1 MLAFFRM
8 LIGCFVTAVA
18 IVAGAAGVGYWTYQ
32 DVNGPGPLHAA
43 QTVVIPPHTGISEIS
58 KMLATD
64 GVIRHALTFETFA
77 SITGRGGALKAGE
90 YEFPAGASAV
100 QVMDTI
106 ATGKTVKHRLTVRE
120 GLTSAEIVALV
131 RDAPLMTGDT
141 GPAPPEGSMLPETYI
156 YSRGDT
162 RESVIDRM
170 QQAMKETLA
179 AVWAERRSDLALTS
193 PEQALVL
200 ASIIEK
206 EANRNEERSHIAA
219 VFLNRLRLGMRLQ
232 SDPTVRFV
240 LAGNG
245 ATKFDG
251 QLTRAE
257 LDVNSPYNTYVAKGL
272 PPGPICSPGK
282 AALRD
287 AVRPERS
294 DDLYFVADG
303 SGGHVF
309 ARTLTE
315 HNRNV
320 AAYVRTT
327 TTAASSAEAAPAN
340 PPPANPPPANPPP
353 ANPPPASPPQ
363 AVAAPQPAAT
373 PSSQTAAT
381 VQPAQHCRA
390 SPGHPCVMH

>member
-1 MLAFFRM
+1 MLAFIRM

-18 IVAGAAGVGYWTYQ
+18 IVAGAAGVAYWTYQ
-32 DVNGPGPLHAA
+32 DVNGPGPLTAA
-43 QTVVIPPHTGISEIS
+43 QTVVIPPHTGVSEIS
-58 KMLATD
+58 KMLAAD
-64 GVIRHALTFETFA
+64 GVIRYALTFEAFA
-77 SITGRGGALKAGE
+77 SVTGRGGALKAGE

-106 ATGKTVKHRLTVRE
+106 AAGKTVKHRLTIRE
-120 GLTSAEIVALV
+120 GLTSAEIIELV
-131 RDAPLMTGDT
+131 RDAPLLTGDVGLT
-141 GPAPPEGSMLPETYI
+141 PPEGSMLPETYI

-162 RESVIDRM
+162 REAVIDRM
-170 QQAMKETLA
+170 KQAMKETLG

-206 EANRNEERSHIAA
+206 EANRNEERAHMAA

-251 QLTRAE
+251 QLTRAD

-282 AALRD
+282 AALRE

-320 AAYVRTT
+320 AAYAARTA
-327 TTAASSAEAAPAN
+327 TTAAAAPAE
-340 PPPANPPPANPPP
+340 PTPASANPPA
-353 ANPPPASPPQ
+353 ASPPQ
-363 AVAAPQPAAT
+363 TSPAPQPAAT
-373 PSSQTAAT
+373 PPPQTAAT

-390 SPGHPCVMH
+390 SPGHPCVMR

>member
-1 MLAFFRM
+1 MLAFIRM

-18 IVAGAAGVGYWTYQ
+18 IVAGAAGIAYWTYQ
-32 DVNGPGPLHAA
+32 DVNGPGPLTAT
-43 QTVVIPPHTGISEIS
+43 QTVVIPPHTGVAEIS
-58 KMLATD
+58 DMLAAD
-64 GVIRHALTFETFA
+64 GVIRHALTFKAFA
-77 SITGRGGALKAGE
+77 HVTGRGGALKAGE

-100 QVMDTI
+100 QVMETI
-106 ATGKTVKHRLTVRE
+106 AAGKTVKHRLTIRE
-120 GLTSAEIVALV
+120 GLTSAEIVELV
-131 RDAPLMTGDT
+131 REAPLLTGDVGAT
-141 GPAPPEGSMLPETYI
+141 PPEGSMLPETYV
-156 YSRGDT
+156 YSRDDT

-170 QQAMKETLA
+170 KQAMKETLA
-179 AVWAERRSDLALTS
+179 TVWAERRSDLTLTS

-206 EANRNEERSHIAA
+206 EASRESERAHIAA

-251 QLTRAE
+251 QLTRAD

-309 ARTLTE
+309 ARTLAE

-320 AAYVRTT
+320 AAYARTL
-327 TTAASSAEAAPAN
+327 TAAAPAEATPAN
-340 PPPANPPPANPPP
+340 PPPANPAPANPAPAAPPP
-353 ANPPPASPPQ
+353 ANPTQ
-363 AVAAPQPAAT
+363 TAVTPQPAAA
-373 PSSQTAAT
+373 PSPRTAAT
-381 VQPAQHCRA
+381 GQPTQHCRA
-390 SPGHPCVMH
+390 SPGHPCVVR

>member
-1 MLAFFRM
+1 
-8 LIGCFVTAVA
+8 VA

-353 ANPPPASPPQ
+353 ASPPQ

>member
-1 MLAFFRM
+1 MLAFIRM

-18 IVAGAAGVGYWTYQ
+18 IVAGAAGVAYWTYQ
-32 DVNGPGPLHAA
+32 DVSGPGPLTAA
-43 QTVVIPPHTGISEIS
+43 QTVVIPPHTGVSEIS
-58 KMLATD
+58 KMLAAD
-64 GVIRHALTFETFA
+64 GVIRHALAFEAFA
-77 SITGRGGALKAGE
+77 SVTGRGGALKAGE

-100 QVMDTI
+100 QVMDTV
-106 ATGKTVKHRLTVRE
+106 ATGKTVKHRLTIRE
-120 GLTSAEIVALV
+120 GLTSAEIVELV
-131 RDAPLMTGDT
+131 RDAPLLAGDV
-141 GPAPPEGSMLPETYI
+141 GPTPPEGSMLPETYI

-170 QQAMKETLA
+170 KQAMKETLA
-179 AVWAERRSDLALTS
+179 AVWAERRSDLTLTS

-206 EANRNEERSHIAA
+206 EASRNEERAHIAA
-219 VFLNRLRLGMRLQ
+219 VFLNRLRQGMRLQ

-251 QLTRAE
+251 QLTRAD

-282 AALRD
+282 AALRE

-320 AAYVRTT
+320 AAYTARTAT
-327 TTAASSAEAAPAN
+327 PVAAPAEAVPTN
-340 PPPANPPPANPPP
+340 PPPP
-353 ANPPPASPPQ
+353 SPPQ
-363 AVAAPQPAAT
+363 AAVAPQTAVASQAAT
-373 PSSQTAAT
+373 APAPAPQTAAT
-381 VQPAQHCRA
+381 AHPAQHCRA
-390 SPGHPCVMH
+390 SPGHPCAVR